1 MNIVEIKE
9 IKYAGPRP
17 ALIFWTT
24 NCHDDNVNGYGTSA
38 FPSLC
43 SVAVIAAAC

>member
-1 MNIVEIKE
+1 MNIVEVKE
-9 IKYAGPRP
+9 IKCAGPWP

-24 NCHDDNVNGYGTSA
+24 NHHDVNANGCETSA

-43 SVAVIAAAC
+43 SVAVIAAY